1 MTTTNILS
9 TINSPADV
17 KAVPE
22 ALLPQL
28 AQEVRN
34 ELIRVMSDDNPTSV
48 GGHLGPNLG
57 VVELSIALHRVFST
71 PKDKFVFDVSHQGY
85 VHKIFTGRR
94 ERFETIRQYQ
104 GLNGFLLRTESEH
117 DCYGAGHAGT
127 AVSAAL
133 GMAVARDLRGSDE
146 HVVAVAGDAAF
157 TCGVTYEALNNANEQ
172 TKKLIVIL
180 NDNEWSID
188 RNVGAIARYF
198 NKIAT
203 SDMYA
208 GLHDRA
214 ARLVEKLLGKRVK
227 NFAHRVETRVKGL
240 IAPSVLFEDL
250 GLRYYGPVDGHD
262 IQTLMHTLE
271 FLKTQN
277 EPVLLHIL
285 TTKGK
290 GYEPALMQPMKFHG
304 LGKFEPETGKTKP
317 TPTPT
322 YSELLGTT
330 LSKFATTNNKLVAI
344 TGAMPSGTGLITFA
358 KEHPTRYFDT
368 GIAEEHAALFAAGL
382 ACEGFTPFLAIYSTF
397 MQRAYD
403 MIVHDIALQNLPVRM
418 CMDRGGLSGD
428 DGPTHHGLFDIGYLR
443 HIPNLIHMQPKDEDE
458 FSDMLWTMANH
469 TEGPTC
475 IRYPRGSGTGVQ
487 PKPQPKLLEIG
498 KAEVVKHGSTQPV
511 RVAILGLGG
520 MCQMGELAAAQ
531 LEAQGISTAVINPR
545 WIKPLDTALI
555 EFFARS
561 VDVICTIEDHVLHN
575 GFGCSIMEH
584 LSTQRITTPV
594 VRIGWPDQFVEHG
607 APDILRKKH
616 GLTVENTVKTIL
628 AALPAKAGAKSVA

>member
-17 KAVPE
+17 KAVPDN
-22 ALLPQL
+22 LLPQL
-28 AQEVRN
+28 AQEVRD

-57 VVELSIALHRVFST
+57 VVELTIALHRVFTT

-94 ERFETIRQYQ
+94 ERFETIRQYE

-157 TCGVTYEALNNANEQ
+157 TCGVTYEALNNAAEQ
-172 TKKLIVIL
+172 TKKFIVIL

-203 SDMYA
+203 SETYSH
-208 GLHDRA
+208 LHDRA
-214 ARLVEKLLGKRVK
+214 ARLVEKLLGKRIK
-227 NFAHRVETRVKGL
+227 NFAKRVETGMKGL
-240 IAPSVLFEDL
+240 IANSVLFEDL
-250 GLRYYGPVDGHD
+250 GFRYYGPVDGHD
-262 IQTLMHTLE
+262 IPTLMHTLE
-271 FLKTQN
+271 FLKTQE

-290 GYEPALMQPMKFHG
+290 GYEPALQSPMKFHG

-344 TGAMPSGTGLITFA
+344 TGAMPSGTGLISFA
-358 KEHPTRYFDT
+358 KEHPTRYFDV

-403 MIVHDIALQNLPVRM
+403 MIIHDIALQNLPVRM

-458 FSDMLWTMANH
+458 FCDMLWTMANH
-469 TEGPTC
+469 TEGPTA

-487 PKPQPKLLEIG
+487 PKAQPKLLEIG

-520 MCQMGELAAAQ
+520 MCQMAEQAAAQ

-555 EFFARS
+555 EFFGRS

-575 GFGCSIMEH
+575 GFGCAVIEH

-628 AALPAKAGAKSVA
+628 AALPAAKGAKSVA

>member
-57 VVELSIALHRVFST
+57 VVELTIALHRVFST

-262 IQTLMHTLE
+262 IPTLIHTLE

-290 GYEPALMQPMKFHG
+290 GYEPALQQPMKFHG
-304 LGKFEPETGKTKP
+304 LGRFEPETGKTKP
-317 TPTPT
+317 APTPT

-487 PKPQPKLLEIG
+487 PKAQPKLLEIG

-520 MCQMGELAAAQ
+520 MCQMGEQAAAQ